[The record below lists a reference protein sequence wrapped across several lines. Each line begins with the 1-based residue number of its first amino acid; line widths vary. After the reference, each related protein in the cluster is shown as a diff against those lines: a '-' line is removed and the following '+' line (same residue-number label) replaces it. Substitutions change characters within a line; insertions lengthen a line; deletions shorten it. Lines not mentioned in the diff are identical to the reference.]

1 MGIINPLNLERV
13 LSLKII
19 SFAVPCYN
27 SAQYMRKC
35 IDSLLVAGDDAE
47 ILIVDDGS
55 TKDETADI
63 ADEYEKNYPGICRAI
78 HQENGGHGEAVN
90 AGLRNATG
98 MYYKVVDSDDWLD
111 KDSLLEVIDKLKRFR
126 ANRQRVDMLICNY
139 VYEHVEDGTSH
150 TVRYTNALPQ
160 NKIFGWSSVRH
171 FRPDQNLLMH
181 SVIFRTKVL
190 RDSGLCLPKHT
201 FYVDNLFVYVPLPY
215 VKTMYYMDIDL
226 YRYYIGRADQS
237 VNEQVM
243 IGRIDQQIY
252 VNNLMINAYSLPG
265 DVKNRRLS
273 KYMMKYLAM
282 ICCVTSIM
290 LVISG
295 TEENR
300 EKLRKLWSDFKARD
314 PKMFWHIRLGV
325 RGVISNPRGRFAELA
340 VVRGYHLA
348 QKIFKFN

>member
-1 MGIINPLNLERV
+1 MLLM
-13 LSLKII
+13 KII
-19 SFAVPCYN
+19 TFAVPCYN
-27 SAQYMRKC
+27 SEQYMRKC

-55 TKDETADI
+55 HKDNTPAI
-63 ADEYEKNYPGICRAI
+63 ADEYEQKFPGICRAI

-90 AGLRNATG
+90 TGLRNAKG

-111 KDSLLEVIDKLKRFR
+111 KDSLLKVIDQLKSFR
-126 ANRQRVDMLICNY
+126 ANRRRVDMLICNY

-150 TVRYTNALPQ
+150 TVSYANALPK
-160 NKIFGWSSVRH
+160 NRIFGWSRVGH

-181 SVIFRTKVL
+181 SVIYRTKVL
-190 RDSGLCLPKHT
+190 RRSGLVLPKHT

-215 VKTMYYMDIDL
+215 VKTMYYMDVDL

-265 DVKNRRLS
+265 DVKNRRLA

-290 LVISG
+290 LIISG
-295 TEENR
+295 TDENR
-300 EKLRKLWSDFKARD
+300 SKLHSLWHNFKARD
-314 PKMFWHIRLGV
+314 PKMYRHIRFGI
-325 RGVISNPRGRFAELA
+325 RGIVSNPPGRWAEPL
-340 VVRGYHLA
+340 VVKGYHLA

>member
-1 MGIINPLNLERV
+1 M
-13 LSLKII
+13 KII

-27 SAQYMRKC
+27 SAAYMRKC
-35 IDSLLVAGDDAE
+35 IDSLLEAGEDAE

-55 TKDETADI
+55 TKDDTAAI
-63 ADEYEKNYPGICRAI
+63 ADEYEQKYPGIVKAI

-90 AGLRNATG
+90 AGLRHATG
-98 MYYKVVDSDDWLD
+98 MYYKVVHSDDWLD
-111 KDSLLEVIDKLKRFR
+111 RDSLKTVIEKLKFFR
-126 ANRQRVDMLICNY
+126 KEKQRVDMMICNY
-139 VYEHVEDGTSH
+139 VYEHVEDQTSH
-150 TVRYTNALPQ
+150 TVRYTNALPC
-160 NKIFGWSSVRH
+160 NRIFGWNQVGH

-181 SVIFRTKVL
+181 SVIYRTKVL
-190 RDSGLCLPKHT
+190 KRSGLVLPKHT

-215 VKTMYYMDIDL
+215 VKTMYYMDLDL

-252 VNNLMINAYSLPG
+252 VNNLMINAYSLPVE
-265 DVKNRRLS
+265 VKNKRLA
-273 KYMMKYLAM
+273 KYMLKYLAM

-290 LVISG
+290 LIISG

-300 EKLRKLWSDFKARD
+300 EKLRRLWGDFKLRD
-314 PKMFWHIRLGV
+314 PKMYRRIRYGV
-325 RGVISNPRGRFAELA
+325 RGLVSNPKGRFAEM
-340 VVRGYHLA
+340 VVIKGYHLA

>member
-1 MGIINPLNLERV
+1 M
-13 LSLKII
+13 KII

-35 IDSLLVAGDDAE
+35 IDSLLAAGDDAE

-55 TKDETADI
+55 TKDETAAI

-111 KDSLLEVIDKLKRFR
+111 KDSLLEVVEKLKQFR
-126 ANRQRVDMLICNY
+126 RNRQRVDMLICNY

-150 TVRYTNALPQ
+150 VVRYTNALPQ
-160 NKIFGWSSVRH
+160 RKIFGWSSVGH

-181 SVIFRTKVL
+181 SVIYRTKVL
-190 RDSGLCLPKHT
+190 RSSGLCLPKHT
-201 FYVDNLFVYVPLPY
+201 FYVDNLFVYIPLPY
-215 VKTMYYMDIDL
+215 VKTMYYMDVDL

-282 ICCVTSIM
+282 ICLVTSVM

-295 TEENR
+295 TEENY
-300 EKLRKLWSDFKARD
+300 EKRRKLWSDFKDRD
-314 PKMFWHIRLGV
+314 PKMYRHIRMGA
-325 RGVISNPRGRFAELA
+325 RGLVSNPPYRKMEPALVKGYYLA
-340 VVRGYHLA
+340 K
-348 QKIFKFN
+348 KIFKFN